1 MMKKEKITIKIE
13 NKLPRGK
20 MPPPTKKFK
29 DRKKEANKKK
39 CRKSIS
45 DKEE

>member
-1 MMKKEKITIKIE
+1 MKKEKITIKID

-29 DRKKEANKKK
+29 DRKKEANKKQ
-39 CRKSIS
+39 CRKPIS
-45 DKEE
+45 NKEI